1 MPTKDDHFSVERQRQ
16 AVQSVNFSVELVAPC
31 KIGSGILKLSS
42 SERSLLIDLF
52 QAELTKLT
60 FFIPASGSGSR
71 MFEKVFG
78 VHAGSSENELNWVQ
92 NWMSNLPKMAIFQ
105 SFPLEIQEGLKS
117 NAISVHAFVEWLIN
131 DRHLRIQTLP
141 KGLLPFHVYPDGVK
155 NALQEHVL
163 QGIAGFL
170 GQVDFHFTIQ
180 SVFEREIQ
188 ESIQYACPGETVKLS
203 FSEQL
208 ESTNSVAFDE
218 GFQLVHDDEGKVL
231 TRPSGHGALITNLDA
246 LESEL
251 ICIKNIDNIQHG
263 DRKAASIEQW
273 QILSGLLLD
282 FRKRAKL
289 LLDQFNRKEWN
300 KLIEDFQLAFSQED
314 LLDLPENEIRNL
326 LNRPYRVCGMVKNEG
341 QPGGGPFWVKK
352 NGIASKQIVE
362 KAQIEPSKDQLAILE
377 ESTHFNPVMLA
388 ICTYD
393 LNGEKLDL
401 HDYVDYD
408 QFFVVNKTQQGKS
421 IRYVE
426 RPGLWNGS
434 MANWNTVFVEI
445 PSEAFSPVKTVTD
458 LLDEAHQPI
467 SD

>member
-31 KIGSGILKLSS
+31 KIGSGILKLSP
-42 SERSLLIDLF
+42 SERSALIDLF

-78 VHAGSSENELNWVQ
+78 AHATSSENELNWVE
-92 NWMSNLPKMAIFQ
+92 NWMKHLPEMAIFQ
-105 SFPLEIQEGLKS
+105 SFPLEIQEGLNTNS
-117 NAISVHAFVEWLIN
+117 ISVHAFVEWLIN

-141 KGLLPFHVYPDGVK
+141 KGLLPFHVYPDAVK
-155 NALQEHVL
+155 NAFQEHVL
-163 QGIAGFL
+163 QGIAGFQ

-218 GFQLVHDDEGKVL
+218 GFQLVHNEEGKLL

-289 LLDQFNRKEWN
+289 LLEQFNRKEWN

-341 QPGGGPFWVKK
+341 QPGGGPFWVNK

-388 ICTYD
+388 ICPFN
-393 LNGEKLDL
+393 LIGEKLDL

>member
-31 KIGSGILKLSS
+31 KIGSGILKLSPSEQS
-42 SERSLLIDLF
+42 SLIDLF
-52 QAELTKLT
+52 QAEFTKLT

-71 MFEKVFG
+71 MFEKVFS
-78 VHAGSSENELNWVQ
+78 VQTGSSENELNWVQ
-92 NWMSNLPKMAIFQ
+92 NWMNKLPEMAVFR
-105 SFPLEIQEGLKS
+105 SFPLEIQDGLRS
-117 NAISVHAFVEWLIN
+117 NSISVHAFVDWLIN
-131 DRHLRIQTLP
+131 DQHLRIQTLP

-155 NALQEHVL
+155 NAFQEHVL
-163 QGIAGFL
+163 QGIAGFQ

-180 SVFEREIQ
+180 SVFEQEIKK
-188 ESIQYACPGETVKLS
+188 SIQFACPGETVKLS

-208 ESTNSVAFDE
+208 ESTNSVEFDE
-218 GFQLVHDDEGKVL
+218 GFQLMHDDEGKLL
-231 TRPSGHGALITNLDA
+231 TRPSGHGVLITNLDV

-282 FRKRAKL
+282 FRKRTKL

-300 KLIEDFQLAFSQED
+300 KLVEDFQLSFTSEN
-314 LLDLPENEIRNL
+314 LLDLPENEIRSI
-326 LNRPYRVCGMVKNEG
+326 LNRPYRVCGMVKNED

-352 NGIASKQIVE
+352 NGIISKQIVE
-362 KAQIEPSKDQLAILE
+362 KAQIESSKDQLAILK

-388 ICTYD
+388 ICPYD

-467 SD
+467 SG